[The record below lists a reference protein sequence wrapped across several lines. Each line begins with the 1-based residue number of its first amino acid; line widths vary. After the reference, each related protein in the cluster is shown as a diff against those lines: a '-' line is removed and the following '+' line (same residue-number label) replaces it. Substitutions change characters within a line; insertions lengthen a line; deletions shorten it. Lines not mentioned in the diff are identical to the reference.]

1 MHLIITEKPSVSR
14 QVKDVIAPD
23 ANYVHVGNLGYYE
36 DDQYLICNTVGH
48 IVEEYRPQEIDQ
60 SFTWDLNAVP
70 YNFPDNLPLKVSEDK
85 KDIFNTIKTCFG
97 KYNYDKIYVCTDPDR
112 EGENIWRKINKM
124 LPAYSYHQILRV
136 WIHEWTPEGL
146 REAFETAFP
155 DSQKDGLAEAA
166 KCREESDYIIGM
178 NCTVALTKKY
188 AQGYGNVVSI
198 GRVMGPTM
206 HIVYERE
213 NEIKNFKP
221 VPFVACSIKTS
232 TDEATSLQLPLKTSE
247 NLSKEQADKVKTSVM
262 RDPFITLKKTMKVV
276 QRRCPELY
284 DATTIAQDMNKRFGL
299 SAKQTSDIIQRLYQE
314 YALTTYPGTNAR
326 KISVGS
332 AGMAWKILQNLP
344 VHRDIC
350 EKIRKNGW
358 QPAPHVVTDEGLA
371 HEAITPV
378 YGSVKQE
385 NLAKLTPNE
394 RKVYEAICERYLACF
409 FPKAEIEETVITGEK
424 SKYTFETK
432 GKTIREKGWM
442 ELLGGGKDTFLPM
455 ITDGKT
461 YSIQEFVQ
469 EDKETKAPP
478 RYTEESLLSAMKNA
492 GKFVEDEEEAKL
504 LNSKEVEGLG
514 TGRTRPAILE
524 NIKNKGYF
532 EVKKKTIYPT
542 QKCMD
547 LFEVLPDT
555 TLSSPSLTAKFEQM
569 IQKVEDGEMTGAEY
583 RSYIDQNVKEII
595 DAVKSDDR
603 GLKIGGVSEKDGLVC
618 PVCGAA
624 IHETDKA
631 YGCSDWRNGCK
642 FTIWKTVAGKKLTKA
657 QVKALVQKRK
667 TGLIKGFK
675 STKTGKT
682 FDAYLILDSNNQVKF
697 EFKKNNYGN
706 AKSGAKSSAKT
717 SPTTAYNNYSNTQNK
732 NRTNPASSGGFTLKF

>member
-1 MHLIITEKPSVSR
+1 MDLIITEKPNVSK
-14 QVKDVIAPD
+14 QVKDVLARNAEYKRIKVSKSGP
-23 ANYVHVGNLGYYE
+23 LGYYE
-36 DDQYLICNTVGH
+36 NERYVICNTVGH
-48 IVEEYRPQEIDQ
+48 IVEELRPQEIDD
-60 SFTWDLNAVP
+60 SFTWNLEVLP
-70 YNFPDNLPLKVSEDK
+70 YAFPENIPLRVSESK
-85 KDIFNTIKTCFG
+85 KDIFSTIETCFK
-97 KYNYDKIYVCTDPDR
+97 KYNYDKVYVCTDPDR

-124 LPAYSYHQILRV
+124 LPSYNCNEILRV

-146 REAFETAFP
+146 QDAFDKAFP
-155 DSQKDGLAEAA
+155 DTEKDGLAEAA

-178 NCTVALTKKY
+178 NCSVALTKKY
-188 AQGYGNVVSI
+188 AQGFGNVVSI

-221 VPFVACSIKTS
+221 VPYVACSIETA
-232 TDEATSLQLPLKTSE
+232 TDEANSLQLPLKTSE
-247 NLSKEQADKVKTSVM
+247 KLSKEQADKVKASIM
-262 RDPFITLKKTMKVV
+262 RDPYITLKKTMKVV
-276 QRRCPELY
+276 QKKCPELY

-299 SAKQTSDIIQRLYQE
+299 SAKQTADIIQKLYQE

-332 AGMAWKILQNLP
+332 AGMSWKIIQNLP

-350 EKIRKNGW
+350 EKIQKNGW
-358 QPAPHVVTDEGLA
+358 QPSPHIVTDEGLA

-378 YGSVKQE
+378 YGSVKAE
-385 NLAKLTPNE
+385 NLTKLTPNE
-394 RKVYEAICERYLACF
+394 RKVYEAICERYLASF
-409 FPKAEIEETVITGEK
+409 LPKAEIEETVISGEK
-424 SKYTFETK
+424 HKYQFETR

-455 ITDGKT
+455 VTDGKT
-461 YSIQEFVQ
+461 YNILNFNQ
-469 EDKETKAPP
+469 EDKETTPP
-478 RYTEESLLSAMKNA
+478 SRYTEDSLLSAMKNA
-492 GKFVEDEEEAKL
+492 GRFVEDKEEAKL

-547 LFEVLPDT
+547 LFEVMPDT

-569 IQKVEDGEMTGAEY
+569 IQKVEDGEMTGSEY
-583 RSYIDQNVKEII
+583 RRCIDQNVRDIVEAI
-595 DAVKSDDR
+595 KSDDR
-603 GLKIGGVSEKDGLVC
+603 GLKIGGSSEKDGLVC

-624 IHETDKA
+624 IQETDKA

-642 FTIWKTVAGKKLTKA
+642 FTIWKTMSGKKLTKS
-657 QVKALVQKRK
+657 QVKALIEKRK

-675 STKTGKT
+675 SSRTGKS
-682 FDAYLILDSNNQVKF
+682 FDAYLVLDENNQVKF
-697 EFKKNNYGN
+697 EFKK
-706 AKSGAKSSAKT
+706 SSSLSKSSG
-717 SPTTAYNNYSNTQNK
+717 NNYSYNSQSRPQPSYSNT
-732 NRTNPASSGGFTLKF
+732 SGFKLKF